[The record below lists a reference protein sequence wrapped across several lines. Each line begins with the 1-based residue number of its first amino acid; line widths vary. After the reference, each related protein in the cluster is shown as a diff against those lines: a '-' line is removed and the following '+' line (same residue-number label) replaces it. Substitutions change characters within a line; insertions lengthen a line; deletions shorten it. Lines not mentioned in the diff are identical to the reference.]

1 MYGKQGTG
9 YDGLF
14 NLSLPV
20 TPGGSDGTLG
30 TTGCQSSTTRT
41 TVITVYVFV
50 SLAHEMIQVDDYT
63 PHYGTLGGDSPD
75 SQLKIGLD
83 ATSEKC

>member
-1 MYGKQGTG
+1 
-9 YDGLF
+9 
-14 NLSLPV
+14 
-20 TPGGSDGTLG
+20 
-30 TTGCQSSTTRT
+30 
-41 TVITVYVFV
+41 
-50 SLAHEMIQVDDYT
+50 MIQVDDYT